1 MRPSSYARRISGRSS
16 AADRCNALA
25 RRQSHNSDGVRSS
38 FPLNNSR
45 RYNTA
50 TARRSRPERTRRSRL
65 SRALSLT
72 RSSTARFSTRE
83 RMPFVLSAFARGHIG
98 IRRRGSLRIPCRDSL
113 PISSIRPSIRPS
125 DVRMP
130 RISFSR
136 FMVSSFGKRA
146 TKRHEETQES
156 MPLCGLL
163 ELGGHMRD
171 RIAPIAK
178 AGGAGSAHTEQVG
191 RSGNEVADG
200 DRAGIGEQAG
210 ALPIAWSVVGAEC
223 CERDLKDPRIGK
235 THTYLPVG

>member
-1 MRPSSYARRISGRSS
+1 MGPPLSVHYFCVNGFPDVAHAAARTVHAPLSQACGCSSVEPRS
-16 AADRCNALA
+16 
-25 RRQSHNSDGVRSS
+25 
-38 FPLNNSR
+38 
-45 RYNTA
+45 
-50 TARRSRPERTRRSRL
+50 
-65 SRALSLT
+65 
-72 RSSTARFSTRE
+72 
-83 RMPFVLSAFARGHIG
+83 
-98 IRRRGSLRIPCRDSL
+98 DSL

-171 RIAPIAK
+171 RIAPIAI

-223 CERDLKDPRIGK
+223 CELDLKDPRIGNRVQLEDK
-235 THTYLPVG
+235 LRAFAGIDADDHRLRQR